1 VPKMPPHV
9 RVSNATKA
17 SINCNEMDAQLEAV
31 LRNTP
36 IRIESTNRT
45 SNTFLYGS
53 RETMLD
59 TACEFLSPEL
69 RPVPPQPNCPQSM
82 KIYEDHRQMAAEYL
96 HVKTELSKLR
106 NYKAQ
111 LTEKIKQNQEM
122 DELATPT
129 QEDENQFVQLK
140 SEKEALLAFREKLTE
155 QLALIEAAQTKKS
168 GSAHSTGGS
177 TEGWVVVN
185 SKPPERNT

>member
-1 VPKMPPHV
+1 MPKMPPHV

-17 SINCNEMDAQLEAV
+17 SINCNEMDAQLEAA

-122 DELATPT
+122 EELATPT
-129 QEDENQFVQLK
+129 KEDENQFVQLK

>member
-1 VPKMPPHV
+1 VARMPPHV

-59 TACEFLSPEL
+59 TACEFLAPEL

-122 DELATPT
+122 EELATPT
-129 QEDENQFVQLK
+129 QEDQNQFVQLK

>member
-1 VPKMPPHV
+1 MPPHV
-9 RVSNATKA
+9 RVSSATKA
-17 SINCNEMDAQLEAV
+17 SINCSEMDAQLAAA
-31 LRNTP
+31 LRNTQ

-45 SNTFLYGS
+45 SATFLYGS

-59 TACEFLSPEL
+59 TACEFLSPDL

-96 HVKTELSKLR
+96 RVKTEMSEMRK
-106 NYKAQ
+106 YKTE
-111 LTEKIKQNQEM
+111 LTEKIKQNQEL
-122 DELATPT
+122 ENLSTPT
-129 QEDENQFVQLK
+129 HEDNVQFTQLN

-155 QLALIEAAQTKKS
+155 QLTLIEAAQTKKS

-177 TEGWVVVN
+177 TDGWVVVN

>member
-17 SINCNEMDAQLEAV
+17 SINCNEMDAQLEAA

-122 DELATPT
+122 EELATPT
-129 QEDENQFVQLK
+129 KEDENQFVQLK